1 MKKRT
6 LSLLAAAA
14 LTALA
19 LTGCANAAA
28 YDGARAVAP
37 QTGESPS
44 AASDAAPTPSPAA
57 PVAAPAGDT
66 TAGVAGSADPDSG
79 YISEEAAKAA
89 ALEHAGVAE
98 ADLDGIRVRLDY
110 DDGRAVYDVEF
121 LHRSDSGLEEY
132 DYEIDAADG
141 RIVSYDYDA
150 EGLRDGRWTDDDA
163 AASAAGTAVSAEQAK
178 QIALE
183 HAGVA
188 EADVYGLEM
197 ELEHDDGRTCYEFS
211 WKVDFTEYDCDID
224 ADTGEVLHFSQE
236 RDD

>member
-14 LTALA
+14 LAALA

-79 YISEEAAKAA
+79 YILS
-89 ALEHAGVAE
+89 LIH
-98 ADLDGIRVRLDY
+98 I
-110 DDGRAVYDVEF
+110 
-121 LHRSDSGLEEY
+121 
-132 DYEIDAADG
+132 
-141 RIVSYDYDA
+141 
-150 EGLRDGRWTDDDA
+150 
-163 AASAAGTAVSAEQAK
+163 
-178 QIALE
+178 
-183 HAGVA
+183 
-188 EADVYGLEM
+188 
-197 ELEHDDGRTCYEFS
+197 
-211 WKVDFTEYDCDID
+211 
-224 ADTGEVLHFSQE
+224 
-236 RDD
+236 